1 MPAIETGEAVATGEV
16 IATGEAVATGDH
28 TDVSDHQLAR
38 RLAQEVGQELLG
50 FRQGEGRPRS
60 GLGANLS
67 RPNLLRPNISLAAE
81 GDLLAHNSLVKEL
94 ATFRPDDAV
103 LSEEGSQ
110 DLGRLDSRRLWIVD
124 PLDGSKDYAYGSSE
138 WAVHVGL
145 CVDGSAVA
153 GAVSLPAM
161 DLVFA
166 TDGNL
171 GDQAAPAAD
180 QRPAADQ
187 QTAPGQR
194 TPKIVT
200 ARSRIHYEGMLLAD
214 ALDAEVFACG
224 SAGVKAMLVVHGAAD
239 AYVHASGLYEW
250 DACAPAAVAQAAGLQ
265 VSDIHGRP
273 LKFNQP
279 DPIVP
284 GFLVAR
290 PQLAESIL
298 EVLAASIPQPNR

>member
-1 MPAIETGEAVATGEV
+1 MHATDAGEAVATGEL
-16 IATGEAVATGDH
+16 IATGDH
-28 TDVSDHQLAR
+28 TDGADHTDASDHQLAR
-38 RLAQEVGQELLG
+38 RLAHEVGEELFG
-50 FRQGEGRPRS
+50 FRQGQGGPRN
-60 GLGANLS
+60 GLVAGLS
-67 RPNLLRPNISLAAE
+67 RANISLGDQ

-94 ATFRPDDAV
+94 MAARPDDAV

-145 CVDGSAVA
+145 CVDGVAVA

-166 TDGNL
+166 TGENL
-171 GDQAAPAAD
+171 GDQAALDLQPEPTSD
-180 QRPAADQ
+180 
-187 QTAPGQR
+187 QR

-200 ARSRIHYEGMLLAD
+200 ARSRIHSEGMLLAD

-239 AYVHASGLYEW
+239 AYVHSSGLYEW
-250 DACAPAAVAQAAGLQ
+250 DVCAPAAVAQAVGLH

-273 LKFNQP
+273 LEFNQP
-279 DPIVP
+279 DPVVP

-290 PQLAESIL
+290 PQLAQSIL
-298 EVLAASIPQPNR
+298 EVLSAAIPQPSR

>member
-1 MPAIETGEAVATGEV
+1 MPATEVGEAVATG
-16 IATGEAVATGDH
+16 AAGAQADAASGQAGDRTGTADDH
-28 TDVSDHQLAR
+28 TAASDHQLAR
-38 RLAQEVGQELLG
+38 KLAREVGEELLG
-50 FRQGEGRPRS
+50 FRQGHPS
-60 GLGANLS
+60 NGLGAKIS
-67 RPNLLRPNISLAAE
+67 RANISWGNISLADE

-94 ATFRPDDAV
+94 AASRPDDAV

-110 DLGRLDSRRLWIVD
+110 DLGRLESRRLWIVD
-124 PLDGSKDYAYGSSE
+124 PLDGSKDYAYGSAE

-145 CVDGSAVA
+145 CVDGEAVA

-166 TDGNL
+166 T
-171 GDQAAPAAD
+171 GDQAAAD
-180 QRPAADQ
+180 PQLP
-187 QTAPGQR
+187 PSQR

-214 ALDAEVFACG
+214 VLDAEVFACG

-250 DACAPAAVAQAAGLQ
+250 DVCAPAVVAQAAGFQ
-265 VSDIHGRP
+265 VSDIYGRP
-273 LKFNQP
+273 LRFNRP
-279 DPIVP
+279 DPVVP

-290 PQLAESIL
+290 PELAELIL
-298 EVLAASIPQPNR
+298 EALAGSIPEPSR